1 MKRIA
6 DPFLLFLF
14 LFSSFDLWSQGEVL
28 SPISARIVPQTAK
41 AKSDHNT
48 HFIYQY
54 EAQSLPLMD
63 DFSIDRTRQRWAQ
76 PDDPGVTLDQVI
88 QHLVVDGISTP
99 DMAYSLDTT
108 FLYTTDMGEETVTT
122 TRASL
127 PEIIVVVNDLETF
140 PVESETLT
148 VWPPYNLFDTI
159 QSGPPPDTLFLASP
173 DLVQDSLMVYTV
185 APSTETY
192 FTGSITQPLV
202 LWEDDDV
209 YINGTYPVDPPT
221 IGVATFDGL
230 SRTGMPYDFMNYSSY
245 GIADRLTSVPIN
257 LQLPASDSVYLSFF
271 YQARGLSGDIYGQ
284 PSDSLVLEFYAPVE
298 DLWYRVWRSPYDAID
313 PEAQPPFKQVMIP
326 IKEFEFMQNGFKMR
340 FLNYASLSGSF
351 DHWHLD
357 YVRLSAQRTYDDT
370 TIVDV
375 AYVYPTSTLLET
387 YTSVPYNVFTP
398 TAATLMANQVEMVQ
412 RNLDDNDRFITYG
425 YQHRLEGGSTQNGPT
440 GTNTS
445 GNASSQF
452 TSVHPVAANGI
463 VYEIPGTGDAAFYET
478 EFWTNATPDINRY
491 NDTTRFIQEISNYY
505 AYDDGSAEMGY
516 GLNTSGAQLAYRFDL
531 FGADS
536 LRAIRMYFSPSANLP
551 PAAHPTTGSFL
562 LTVWSGG
569 STPGNIIHQNFSFSS
584 PEYRS
589 DGLNH
594 FVEYPLDSTIHV
606 EGTIYIGW
614 VQTNAVL
621 MNIGFDRNR
630 SNQERIFFNVDGNWQ
645 NTSFEG
651 SLMMRPVFVSAVD
664 PFTSIAETGLTSD
677 LLLYPN
683 PADQIFHLRSEG
695 LVNGT
700 VELCDATGRVLL
712 RSACK
717 AGSPIS
723 IGDLP
728 AGLYGVRC
736 IDTQGT
742 TIGTSRLMIQH

>member
-1 MKRIA
+1 MRISNT
-6 DPFLLFLF
+6 LLVVGFLF
-14 LFSSFDLWSQGEVL
+14 QSFDLLSQSEVL
-28 SPISARIVPQTAK
+28 SPITARVVPQAAQT
-41 AKSDHNT
+41 KSQHNT

-63 DFSIDRTRQRWAQ
+63 DFSIDRTRQRWSQ
-76 PDDPGVTLDQVI
+76 PDDPDVTLDQVI
-88 QHLVVDGISTP
+88 QQLVVDGISTP

-122 TRASL
+122 TRAPL

-271 YQARGLSGDIYGQ
+271 YQARGLSGDILGQ
-284 PSDSLVLEFYAPVE
+284 PEDSLVLEFYAPLE
-298 DLWYRVWRSPYDAID
+298 DLWYHIWSTPYDALN
-313 PEAQPPFKQVMIP
+313 ELEQPPFKQVMIP
-326 IKEFEFMQNGFKMR
+326 IKEFRYMQNGFKMR
-340 FLNYASLSGSF
+340 FLNYATLSGSF

-357 YVRLSAQRTYDDT
+357 YVRLAAQRTYDDT

-375 AYVYPTSTLLET
+375 AYVYPTSSLLET
-387 YTSVPYNVFTP
+387 YTSVPYNVFSSS
-398 TAATLMANQVEMVQ
+398 AAALMADQIEMQQ
-412 RNLDDNDRFITYG
+412 RNLDVNDRFITYG
-425 YQHRLEGGSTQNGPT
+425 YQHRLEGSPAQSGPT

-452 TSVHPVAANGI
+452 TSTHPVGANGI
-463 VYEIPGTGDAAFYET
+463 VYELPGSADAAFYET

-516 GLNTSGAQLAYRFDL
+516 GLNIGGAQLAYRFDL
-531 FGADS
+531 LAPDS
-536 LRAIRMYFSPSANLP
+536 LRAIRMYFSPSANVP

-562 LTVWSGG
+562 LTIWDGG
-569 STPGNIIHQNFSFSS
+569 STPGSIIHQNFSFSA

-594 FVEYPLDSTIHV
+594 FVEYPLDSVVHV

-614 VQTNAVL
+614 VQTNAVK

-630 SNQERIFFNVDGNWQ
+630 NNQNRIFYNVGNSWES
-645 NTSFEG
+645 TDFEG
-651 SLMMRPVFVSAVD
+651 SLMMRPVFVAAVD
-664 PFTSIAETGLTSD
+664 PFVGIATDPGIEAD

-683 PADQIFHLRSEG
+683 PTDQGFYLRSEHIG
-695 LVNGT
+695 PIMI
-700 VELCDATGRVLL
+700 ECSDAIGRVIFEAKATSGSFISTADLPEGIYNI
-712 RSACK
+712 RCFDT
-717 AGSPIS
+717 AGSM
-723 IGDLP
+723 
-728 AGLYGVRC
+728 
-736 IDTQGT
+736 
-742 TIGTSRLMIQH
+742 IGTSRLVVQH